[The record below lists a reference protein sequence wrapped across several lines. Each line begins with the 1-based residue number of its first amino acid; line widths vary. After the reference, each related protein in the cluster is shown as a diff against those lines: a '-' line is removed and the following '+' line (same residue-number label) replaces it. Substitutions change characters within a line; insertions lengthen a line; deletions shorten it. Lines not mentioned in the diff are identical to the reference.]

1 MAGGRAVGNVMRIL
15 VFQHI
20 ACEHPGIFREFLQ
33 SDGVGWDAVEL
44 DEGQPIPPLDRYDAL
59 WVMGGPMDVWQTEQ
73 HPWLIAE
80 KTAIRQAVLG
90 RRMPYLGLCLG
101 HQLLADALD
110 GECKPMAR
118 PEIGVLGIELTK
130 DARRD
135 ALFRG
140 IPAKAKALQWH
151 SVEVTKPPSQATVLA
166 RSPDCAIEAMRVGER
181 AWGIQYHVE
190 ITGETVPQW
199 GCVPEY
205 AKALADRLGADAL
218 PKMEAE
224 AKRELASMTLAAR
237 RLYDNF
243 MAVARSHKAS
253 RGTGRAAQ

>member
-1 MAGGRAVGNVMRIL
+1 MRIL

-20 ACEHPGIFREFLQ
+20 ACEHPGIFRDFLQ
-33 SDGVGWDAVEL
+33 SDGIAWDAIEL
-44 DEGQPIPPLDRYDAL
+44 DEGQPIPALDRYDAL

-73 HPWLIAE
+73 YPWLMAE
-80 KTAIRQAVLG
+80 KAAVRQAVLG

-101 HQLLADALD
+101 HQLLADALG
-110 GECKPMAR
+110 GECKLMAK

-130 DARRD
+130 EAHRD
-135 ALFRG
+135 PLFRG
-140 IPAKAKALQWH
+140 RPSKARALQWH
-151 SVEVTKPPSQATVLA
+151 SVEVTRLPPHATVLA
-166 RSPDCAIEAMRVGER
+166 RSPDCAVEAMRVGEH

-190 ITGETVPQW
+190 ITSETVPQW

-218 PKMEAE
+218 PKMEAD
-224 AKRELASMTLAAR
+224 AKQELAAMTLAAR

-243 MAVARSHKAS
+243 MEVVRNYSKMRGS
-253 RGTGRAAQ
+253 RRAAQ

>member
-1 MAGGRAVGNVMRIL
+1 MRVL

-20 ACEHPGIFREFLQ
+20 RSEHPGIFREFMDA
-33 SDGVGWDAVEL
+33 DGVRWDAIEL
-44 DEGQPIPPLDRYDAL
+44 DEGQPIPALDRYDAL
-59 WVMGGPMDVWQTEQ
+59 WVMGGPMDVWQTES

-80 KTAIRQAVLG
+80 KAAIRQAVLG

-166 RSPDCAIEAMRVGER
+166 RSPDCAIEALRVGER

-253 RGTGRAAQ
+253 RGAGRAAQ